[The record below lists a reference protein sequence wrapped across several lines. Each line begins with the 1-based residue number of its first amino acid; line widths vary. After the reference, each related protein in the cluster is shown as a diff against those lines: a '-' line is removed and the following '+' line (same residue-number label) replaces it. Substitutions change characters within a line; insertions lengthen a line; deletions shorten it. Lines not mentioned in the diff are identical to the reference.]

1 MLVAHGSRRSESNKE
16 VVALADKL
24 SLLCCEQFPIVHYGF
39 LEIAETLIPDGVS
52 ACVDDGAT
60 DITVVPYFLNS
71 GRHVVED
78 IPNIVNDCRELYPHI
93 KISIAPHIGAAQ
105 AIVELVI
112 TSATMPSQ

>member
-1 MLVAHGSRRSESNKE
+1 MLAR
-16 VVALADKL
+16 KL
-24 SLLCCEQFPIVHYGF
+24 SQLCSEQFAIVHYGF
-39 LEIAETLIPDGVS
+39 LEIAETLIPDGVR

-93 KISIAPHIGAAQ
+93 TISIAPHIGASQ
-105 AIVELVI
+105 SIVDLVI
-112 TSATMPSQ
+112 TSANMTAQ